1 MPNHAKMRPRLR
13 CSSLSGILTTMKLC
27 VLAAA
32 MCCALP
38 AADVE
43 QEKAAVRQV
52 AYTFV
57 GWALDN
63 KNVEALKASLSH
75 DDGFFM
81 FQPDSGST
89 IKGYQAFTKLIPG
102 WLSPDFKATRTE
114 LREVK
119 VDISKSGDTAWFSS
133 ILDDCGEFKGKPGCW
148 NDCRYTGVLE
158 KREGRWVIVQAHF
171 SLASDRVIEGYKK
184 RLAAPAETPK
194 SEYADVNGARLHY
207 LTAGAGEPLLLL
219 HGGLRSSEEFRGIL
233 PGLAAKF
240 RVIALDRGG
249 HGRSADSGQPFD
261 YAAMAVEV
269 DAFLQRIGVES
280 AYVLGF
286 SDGGVVGC
294 QLAARYPR
302 RVKRL
307 IAIGANARV
316 EGMTEKI
323 VAWIRTR
330 MTLAGLAGDYPQAI
344 QDYRRLAPD
353 PGRAE
358 SRSPDMGR

>member
-1 MPNHAKMRPRLR
+1 
-13 CSSLSGILTTMKLC
+13 MKLC
-27 VLAAA
+27 VLAVVV
-32 MCCALP
+32 CRGLP
-38 AADVE
+38 AADGE
-43 QEKAAVRQV
+43 KEKAAVRQV

-63 KNVEALKASLSH
+63 TKVEALKASLSH

-89 IKGYQAFTKLIPG
+89 IKGYQEFTKLIPG

-119 VDISKSGDTAWFSS
+119 VDISKSGDTAWISS

-148 NDCRYTGVLE
+148 YDCRYTGVLE

-171 SLASDRVIEGYKK
+171 SLASDRVIEGCKK

-194 SEYADVNGARLHY
+194 SEDAEVNGVR
-207 LTAGAGEPLLLL
+207 EPFLLL
-219 HGGLRSSEEFRGIL
+219 HGGLSSSEEFRGIL
-233 PGLAAKF
+233 PGLAARF

-249 HGRSADSGQPFD
+249 HGRSADSGRPFD
-261 YAAMAVEV
+261 YAAMAAEV
-269 DAFLQRIGVES
+269 NAFLQRIGVES

-286 SDGGVVGC
+286 SDGGVAGY
-294 QLAARYPR
+294 QLAARYPQ

-316 EGMTEKI
+316 EGMTEDI
-323 VAWIRTR
+323 AAWIRTR
-330 MTLAGLAGDYPQAI
+330 MTLAGVAGSLRTPAEWS
-344 QDYRRLAPD
+344 PSS
-353 PGRAE
+353 RAAAT
-358 SRSPDMGR
+358 SGCVILTSPPKT